1 MEMDTPDHPAEPGRR
16 DALSADVRV
25 FVESH
30 LRDLAQVGRLGEMAR
45 SRDALMKHYRALRN
59 DAAVYVLASAPDFSM
74 ALTSEGGVALTLPGG
89 ADPTV
94 WTQEELRR
102 EWRDEVNEVESRAIQ
117 LAGGLERF
125 RALSDEE
132 QEELTARAVEEAF
145 KRLRSG

>member
-1 MEMDTPDHPAEPGRR
+1 METPDHSAESEPRG
-16 DALSADVRV
+16 ALSADVRV

-30 LRDLAQVGRLGEMAR
+30 LRELAQVGRLGELAH
-45 SRDALMKHYRALRN
+45 SRDALMKYYRALRN
-59 DAAVYVLASAPDFSM
+59 DAAVYVLAGAPDFSM
-74 ALTSEGGVALTLPGG
+74 ELTSDGGVTLTLPGG

-132 QEELTARAVEEAF
+132 QEEMTARAVEEAF
-145 KRLRSG
+145 KRLRNG